1 MVVRNMKLTDSAI
14 DLMRQRYCSHG
25 EKPNDVFPRVAK
37 AVASQMNSDPDA
49 KQFLKIMEDLD
60 FLPNSPCLRNAG
72 YSNQVKACL
81 TKDTVIHCAHGD
93 YTIRDLM
100 DYDGELYVFS
110 RDIHNGIRCAK
121 ATKPILSRKNA
132 QVMKIVLDT
141 GQSIKCTKDHL
152 IMMRDGTYKEAGKIQ
167 LEDSLMPFTYHRDKS
182 GHRQILNDNY
192 KWIPGYRIVQ
202 EDINGIPE
210 VDDNKKYDIH
220 HIDGNGNND
229 YPTNLKFMEH
239 GEHASLHMQ
248 GNKLGAFKRSDE
260 IKQRMSEAQK
270 KRYEG
275 NPMTDETKEKLS
287 KAQQHRFENP
297 EEREKISKLTREA
310 MWNPEIRKRYLK
322 GMKKAHNHKVVM
334 TEDCPNEDVYDI
346 EIVEKY
352 HNFAANGIFVHN
364 CFVLPIDDSMESIFK
379 TLQQSALIFKSGG
392 GVGYNFSNLRER
404 GAELSHG
411 GTSSGVVSFMKLY
424 NSLTET
430 VKQGGFRRGASM
442 GVLNIDH
449 PEILNFIKEK
459 VTPGSM
465 NNFNLSVMVNDEFM
479 DKADNGGKVYLR
491 SRLDR
496 RVIKGNFRCRDLFN
510 IMTYSAWLT
519 GDPGLLFYD
528 RINKDNVNYPKH
540 PIEATNPCGE
550 VPLLPYESC
559 CLGSINL
566 SNFVTKDGEFDKDRF
581 SDIVRISTKF
591 LIGMNKICK
600 FPIDECYKAQYEW
613 QRLGLGVMGFADMLM
628 KMGIIYDSDDSLKM
642 IDIIGKIMKE
652 SKKYAPMSVATLSI
666 APTGSL
672 SIIADCSSGIEPW
685 FAKSYTRHLTVGKVS
700 ESRVSKYLRTAHEVT
715 PEWHLKVQA
724 RWQEYIDNG
733 VSKTINLPHSA
744 TIQDIAEIYMSAWK
758 MGCKGITIFRDGCLG
773 DTGQVLRTT
782 CEDEN
787 CYL

>member
-1 MVVRNMKLTDSAI
+1 MKLTDSAI

-260 IKQRMSEAQK
+260 IKQR
-270 KRYEG
+270 
-275 NPMTDETKEKLS
+275 
-287 KAQQHRFENP
+287 
-297 EEREKISKLTREA
+297 
-310 MWNPEIRKRYLK
+310 YLK

-364 CFVLPIDDSMESIFK
+364 CFVLPIEDSMESIFK
-379 TLQQSALIFKSGG
+379 TLHQSALIFKSGG
-392 GVGYNFSNLRER
+392 GVGYNFSQMREK
-404 GAELSHG
+404 GAPLSHG
-411 GTSSGVVSFMKLY
+411 GTSSGIMPFLDLY
-424 NSLTET
+424 NSLTEA

-442 GVLNIDH
+442 GVLDIDH
-449 PEILNFIKEK
+449 PEILSFIKEK

-465 NNFNLSVMVNDEFM
+465 NNFNLSVMVDDEFM
-479 DKADNGGKVYLR
+479 KGIEEDDKILLR

-496 RVIKGNFRCRDLFN
+496 RVIKGKFNCRDLFN
-510 IMTYSAWLT
+510 IITYSAWLN
-519 GDPGLLFYD
+519 GDPGLLFFD
-528 RINKDNVNYPKH
+528 TINKDNILYPKNE
-540 PIEATNPCGE
+540 INATNPCGE

-566 SNFVTKDGEFDKDRF
+566 SNFVTKDKSFDEDRF
-581 SDIVRISTKF
+581 NEIVRIGTKF
-591 LIGMNKICK
+591 LMGMTKICE
-600 FPIDECYKAQYEW
+600 FPIDECYKAQFEW

-628 KMGIIYDSDDSLKM
+628 KMEIMYDSVQTLNL
-642 IDIIGKIMKE
+642 IDKIGRILQE
-652 SKKYAPMSVATLSI
+652 SKKVAPMSVATLSI

-672 SIIADCSSGIEPW
+672 SILADCSSGIEPW
-685 FAKSYTRHLTVGKVS
+685 FANQYTRHLTIGKVS
-700 ESRVSKYLRTAHEVT
+700 EKRESKYLRTAHQIS

-724 RWQEYIDNG
+724 KWQEYIDNG
-733 VSKTINLPHSA
+733 VSKTINLPSTA
-744 TIQDIAEIYMSAWK
+744 TIQEIANIYMSAWK
-758 MGCKGITIFRDGCLG
+758 MGCKGITVFRDGCLG
-773 DTGQVLRTT
+773 DTGQVLRST
-782 CEDEN
+782 CDDEQ